1 MKKNPNTRFCN
12 LREFLFFSFI
22 LFSNKLIQNGTRM
35 LFNRL
40 QSVQTDACDGL
51 TAGTKQVQTA
61 LLEDKYKKAEKQFS
75 AGIRQDSLLSL
86 RCGDCSHKRIGF
98 QSKSEK

>member
-1 MKKNPNTRFCN
+1 MKKTNTRFYK
-12 LREFLFFSFI
+12 LGEFLFFSFI
-22 LFSNKLIQNGTRM
+22 LFSNKLIPNGTRM

-75 AGIRQDSLLSL
+75 GIRQDSLLSL